1 MMNIDERYRTPR
13 STESVPDHTPALWN
27 PNAAA
32 LWSLLLSPIFG
43 AVLHMLNARAMGD
56 RELEKLNKFFIW
68 GILAVILIGVPASL
82 AAGIENNFIGLVMLM
97 AWYGAAGR
105 KQVAVVKEQ
114 FGDNY
119 PRKPWGKAIGL
130 GIAGIV
136 ALMLYGALTGMLMY
150 WLGLYAPQ

>member
-1 MMNIDERYRTPR
+1 
-13 STESVPDHTPALWN
+13 
-27 PNAAA
+27 
-32 LWSLLLSPIFG
+32 
-43 AVLHMLNARAMGD
+43 MLNARAMGD
-56 RELEKLNKFFIW
+56 RELEKLNKFSIW

-119 PRKPWGKAIGL
+119 LRKPWGKAIGL